1 MKKLI
6 FKKFIID
13 ITKFFL
19 ISWLSIGIIV
29 WIIQA
34 VNYLD
39 FMVEDGHS
47 FKIYAL
53 YSILNFPKILHR
65 LLPFIFFISLL
76 YNLIKYENNN
86 ELIIFWTIGVSKQK
100 FINQIIIYSLII
112 SLFQIILGTFISP
125 FSQGE
130 ARSFLRNSD
139 MSFLPSL
146 LKERK
151 FIDGVEN
158 LTIFIEQKT
167 EQGKLKNIYIK
178 ENVKRSKLGG
188 DYQIIY
194 AKEGQL
200 IFDIS
205 NKYFELY
212 NGEIIDNKNNE
223 ITKISFDQ
231 INFNLNRFKSNTTTY
246 PKLQEAPSNE
256 LLKCIYFNRILKI
269 DEISLPNLNCINE
282 RVPDIKQEIN
292 KRFFKPLYI
301 PLLALMSCFI
311 IILSKENIKYN
322 RYKFIIFISC
332 FLLIILSEIS
342 LRYTLI
348 DNGTKIFVI
357 IPLIFFS
364 LSYVY
369 LFKSVK
375 KLK

>member
-13 ITKFFL
+13 ISKFFL
-19 ISWLSIGIIV
+19 ISWLAIGTIV

-47 FKIYAL
+47 FKIYIL

-65 LLPFIFFISLL
+65 LLPFIFFISLA

-86 ELIIFWTIGVSKQK
+86 ELMIFWTTGISKKK

-112 SLFQIILGTFISP
+112 SLFQIILGTYISP
-125 FSQGE
+125 LSQNE
-130 ARSFLRNSD
+130 ARSFIRNSD

-146 LKERK
+146 MKERE

-158 LTIFIEQKT
+158 LTIFIEEKN
-167 EQGKLKNIYIK
+167 EEGKLRNIYIK
-178 ENVKRSKLGG
+178 ENVKRSLLGG

-200 IFDIS
+200 VFDNS

-212 NGEIIDNKNNE
+212 NGQIIENKSNE
-223 ITKISFDQ
+223 ITTISFEQ

-246 PKLQEAPSNE
+246 PKLQEAPSKE
-256 LLKCIYFNRILKI
+256 LIKCIYLNNSNKNSEYNF
-269 DEISLPNLNCINE
+269 PNLNCVTERLEDIN
-282 RVPDIKQEIN
+282 QEIN
-292 KRFFKPLYI
+292 KRFLKPIYI
-301 PLLALMSCFI
+301 PLLALSCCFL
-311 IILSKENIKYN
+311 ILFSKENINYN
-322 RYKFIIFISC
+322 RYKFAVFISC
-332 FLLIILSEIS
+332 FLLIIISEVT

-348 DNGTKIFVI
+348 NNGTKIFVI
-357 IPLIFFS
+357 IPLIFFL
-364 LSYVY
+364 LSYIY
-369 LFKSVK
+369 LFKSVQ

>member
-357 IPLIFFS
+357 IPLIFFL